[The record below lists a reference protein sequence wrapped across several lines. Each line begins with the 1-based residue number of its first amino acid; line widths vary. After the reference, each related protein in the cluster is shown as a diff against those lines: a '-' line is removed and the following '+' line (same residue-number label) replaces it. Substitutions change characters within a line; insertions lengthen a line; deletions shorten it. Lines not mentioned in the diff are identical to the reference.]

1 MHRVAAQ
8 TCPPTPYPE
17 NVDSEFSFVG
27 FAWVALFVEYGS
39 SAVAI
44 KTNNIIASSVNK
56 TLLQTP
62 PASSRRGP
70 GDGPTPTRRRLEA
83 TQPGPLTSP
92 PTRACTQSASKS
104 ERERG
109 RRAHL
114 EKDREKDRARKRETA
129 RTSDT
134 FSFTCTKR
142 VRVRGRER
150 EGKGAG
156 GRKGEREGGS
166 EGMREGG
173 EGGAEMLA
181 QSHTQVHEY
190 RVYMCTYTYACT
202 HAHERTLYLSMTP
215 PRVTVDRYERGDVST
230 PG

>member
-104 ERERG
+104 ERG
-109 RRAHL
+109 RRTHL
-114 EKDREKDRARKRETA
+114 EKDREKDRERQRETG
-129 RTSDT
+129 RTSDI

-142 VRVRGRER
+142 VRERGERGRGRRREAGREKER
-150 EGKGAG
+150 KRVG
-156 GRKGEREGGS
+156 GRE
-166 EGMREGG
+166 
-173 EGGAEMLA
+173 
-181 QSHTQVHEY
+181 
-190 RVYMCTYTYACT
+190 
-202 HAHERTLYLSMTP
+202 
-215 PRVTVDRYERGDVST
+215 
-230 PG
+230 